1 MLVSSLFAVTMAN
14 ADTVAALAE
23 KGRLLGRWAQDCSKP
38 PAYNNLHQT
47 YEALNDGSVR
57 SALCSG
63 EYVDSNTNKP
73 AIINI
78 ALVVHIDILTPTKIA
93 MQLLD
98 VASTNHGTAL
108 RYEVIVEIKNDR
120 LIWFQSILANGEV
133 VYKDGQS
140 VMPRRPSPVFLR
152 CSEPSS

>member
-1 MLVSSLFAVTMAN
+1 MGA
-14 ADTVAALAE
+14 
-23 KGRLLGRWAQDCSKP
+23 GLLQASGLQQ
-38 PAYNNLHQT
+38 PAS

-57 SALCSG
+57 SAVYSG
-63 EYVDSNTNKP
+63 EHVDSNTNETSNH
-73 AIINI
+73 NI
-78 ALVVHIDILTPTKIA
+78 ALVEHIDILTPTKIS